1 MGETSPP
8 SDPPPHTLPLPQSMA
23 AIEMPLGPFLTIVVQ
38 THSPADG
45 GVGNDTV
52 VGGALWQNAESEP
65 LPCTA
70 AKLREAQCWES
81 HNKKKLTLQA
91 NTCQCITGPAQ
102 PAPHETEGIES
113 PSPPTQLPYSISL
126 LNSPAPPPPCCRHHH
141 RHRRRS
147 GFYPL
152 LLEALRWI
160 YVN

>member
-1 MGETSPP
+1 
-8 SDPPPHTLPLPQSMA
+8 MA

-81 HNKKKLTLQA
+81 HNQKKTHTSGQHMSMY
-91 NTCQCITGPAQ
+91 NRTRST
-102 PAPHETEGIES
+102 HS
-113 PSPPTQLPYSISL
+113 P
-126 LNSPAPPPPCCRHHH
+126 RD
-141 RHRRRS
+141 RR
-147 GFYPL
+147 
-152 LLEALRWI
+152 
-160 YVN
+160 N